1 MALADVIRSG
11 VATAKS
17 ILGAGNLLPEVNH
30 FAWDGTSRGGDGKP
44 SLAAAVPRA
53 ALVED
58 VDIKT
63 TDVNGDEVSAK
74 IRILFLEY
82 VVVRPEDKLVLADG
96 RTGRILRIDRGPQT
110 VNGQTFYVQ
119 VYL

>member
-1 MALADVIRSG
+1 MALADVLRSG
-11 VATAKS
+11 VATAKA
-17 ILGAGNLLPEVNH
+17 ILGGGNLLPDVQH
-30 FAWDGTSRGGDGKP
+30 SPWDGTSRGGDGKP
-44 SLAAAVPRA
+44 TLGAAVARA

-58 VDIKT
+58 VDVKT

-74 IRILFLEY
+74 IRILFLEF
-82 VVVRPEDKLVLADG
+82 VTIRPEDRLVLADG
-96 RTGRILRIDRGPQT
+96 RTGRILRIDRGPQD